1 MKNKTVIR
9 KKLVNGEFTTI
20 HNSILFDTRLTPNA
34 FRLMTAILSDSD
46 TNFDLSQTLYCDR
59 LKIAKKTFFRAIDN
73 LVQCGYLKKTDVDKD
88 VIIPK
93 IKKANSDK
101 KVYHYTI
108 SEYGNLKSE
117 SQPEI
122 EVQPETDGQNM
133 EIEDSDLELEKRN
146 DFLLAN
152 QKILIDNQFVY
163 QKTLEAVKND
173 ICDIAYYQ
181 TLIDEQK
188 EIEKLLK
195 QYYKDALGWVQDIIK
210 PDRPK
215 ALIDFQDWLKDE
227 VFNKR
232 NPKLDWV
239 SVRSKYSKLALIKHG
254 KKYKTDYETEMGD
267 YYENPRD

>member
-46 TNFDLSQTLYCDR
+46 THFDLSQTLYCDR

-93 IKKANSDK
+93 IKKANSNK

-122 EVQPETDGQNM
+122 EAQPETDTEKVKLNDV
-133 EIEDSDLELEKRN
+133 ELELEKRN
-146 DFLLAN
+146 AFLLAN

-163 QKTLEAVKND
+163 PQNLKAVKND
-173 ICDIAYYQ
+173 I
-181 TLIDEQK
+181 
-188 EIEKLLK
+188 
-195 QYYKDALGWVQDIIK
+195 
-210 PDRPK
+210 
-215 ALIDFQDWLKDE
+215 
-227 VFNKR
+227 
-232 NPKLDWV
+232 
-239 SVRSKYSKLALIKHG
+239 
-254 KKYKTDYETEMGD
+254 
-267 YYENPRD
+267 

>member
-46 TNFDLSQTLYCDR
+46 SNFDLSQTLYCKR

-73 LVQCGYLKKTDVDKD
+73 LVECGYLKKTDVDKD
-88 VIIPK
+88 VIIAK

-117 SQPEI
+117 SQPE
-122 EVQPETDGQNM
+122 TDTEKVKLNDV
-133 EIEDSDLELEKRN
+133 ELELEQRN
-146 DFLLAN
+146 AFLLAN

-163 QKTLEAVKND
+163 PKTLEAVKND
-173 ICDIAYYQ
+173 IYDVAYYQ

-195 QYYKDALGWVQDIIK
+195 QYYKDVLGWVQDIIK